1 MINFID
7 ATQNS
12 DFSGDIEQGTQE
24 QYLLSDS
31 MDAALDRWVDGT
43 FAPGAAKKPTKPLN
57 NREKRAL
64 NALSNNPIMR
74 ENLDMVAGCSNAP
87 ELVACLRR
95 RGLEVPCFRVE
106 RYDKDGRVC
115 YPGRY
120 ELTPEDRPLVRELL
134 GCK

>member
-1 MINFID
+1 MMNITD
-7 ATQNS
+7 QDSQA
-12 DFSGDIEQGTQE
+12 

-31 MDAALDRWVDGT
+31 MDAALNNWVDGT
-43 FAPGAAKKPTKPLN
+43 FTPEVKKPTKPLT

-64 NALSNNPIMR
+64 NAMSNNPITR
-74 ENLDMVAGCSNAP
+74 ENLDFIAGCSNSP
-87 ELVACLRR
+87 ELVAGLRR

-106 RYDKDGRVC
+106 RYDKDGRAC

-134 GCK
+134 GVRG